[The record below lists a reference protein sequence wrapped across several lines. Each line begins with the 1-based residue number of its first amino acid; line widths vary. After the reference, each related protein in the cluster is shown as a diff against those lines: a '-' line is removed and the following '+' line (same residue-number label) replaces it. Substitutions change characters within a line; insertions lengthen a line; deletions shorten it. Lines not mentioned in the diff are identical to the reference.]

1 MREEIKMTNEKEVI
15 YESIVKVLSANSI
28 YFTNHLLDIFCTRI
42 NNNVFDT
49 NIISSVSTHVSK
61 QKTLVF
67 TMKSDRFIHL
77 KALNKIDYEFK
88 QFINEYD
95 KIIKNVFQNNI
106 EEIILDIFNYNNEL
120 IFNEYYNIH

>member
-1 MREEIKMTNEKEVI
+1 MANEREVI
-15 YESIVKVLSANSI
+15 YESIVKTLSPDLI
-28 YFTNHLLDIFCTRI
+28 YFTNHLLDIFCTQI
-42 NNNVFDT
+42 NDNVFDT

-88 QFINEYD
+88 RFINKYD
-95 KIIKNVFQNNI
+95 ETIKNVFQNNI
-106 EEIILDIFNYNNEL
+106 EEINLDIFNYNDEL
-120 IFNEYYNIH
+120 IFNEYYGIC